1 MTSID
6 SSPLPRSLDIGQSI
20 MHFEILEVFPV
31 GGFGITYRA
40 WDSKLNRQVA
50 IKEYFPQELACRCL
64 QAGEIRV
71 IPVAGR
77 EAEFNYRLQQY
88 LDEARILA
96 SFNHPNIIKV
106 YDFFEVSG
114 TAYIVMEYAEGQSLK
129 ALLAGAGVLSQRQ
142 CRQIFEPILEGLV
155 QVHAAGFLHRDIKPD
170 NIYVRES
177 GEPVLIDFGAAREHQ
192 QTPDKQKTMTAM
204 VSLGYAPPEQYS
216 RDSKWLGPWSD
227 LYSIGACLY
236 HCVNGNAPE
245 ESTERQTHLNEDGF
259 DPLKSAKTSGNNSYG
274 SDFLG
279 LIDSLLQL
287 RVKQRPQTVA
297 QVLLLIDRL
306 QPEPQLGQ
314 ACQQDLAALLAPAA
328 QVATAGS
335 VVSGSQEVPATQINV
350 ESATLITA
358 SGNKKSRS
366 FILVLSV
373 SLSLIV
379 LGLLSVGWFV
389 GSSEPAAELNLDT
402 GLSSVKAEPVAS
414 NGDDYKLQPEDLFSG
429 AVPVEQSKS
438 TCSQHDHNAGD
449 FPPWQESKA
458 YQSGDKVSHQN
469 LVWSA
474 SWWTQSQL
482 PGSEDVW
489 LLHSEVEQSWS
500 EQKVYNGGSEVNYLG
515 RRFRANWWSQGD
527 IPGPS
532 EAWVDIG
539 VSTCA

>member
-1 MTSID
+1 MNSKD
-6 SSPLPRSLDIGQSI
+6 STPLPRSLDISQTI

-50 IKEYFPQELACRCL
+50 IKEYFPQDLACRCL

-71 IPVAGR
+71 VPAEGR

-129 ALLAGAGVLSQRQ
+129 ALLAAAGVLSQRQ
-142 CRQIFEPILEGLV
+142 CLQIFEPILEGLV

-259 DPLKSAKTSGNNSYG
+259 DPLKSAQASGNSSYG

-297 QVLLLIDRL
+297 EVLLLIHRL
-306 QPEPQLGQ
+306 QPEPELESP
-314 ACQQDLAALLAPAA
+314 QDLAELLVPTD
-328 QVATAGS
+328 QMATADS
-335 VVSGSQEVPATQINV
+335 VVSGGQEALATQINV

-358 SGNKKSRS
+358 PANKRSRS
-366 FILVLSV
+366 FVLVLSV
-373 SLSLIV
+373 LLSLLV
-379 LGLLSVGWFV
+379 LGLLGVGWFV
-389 GSSEPAAELNLDT
+389 GGSEPAAQPDLDA
-402 GLSSVKAEPVAS
+402 GLSSVKAEPDSV
-414 NGDDYKLQPEDLFSG
+414 NGKDYQLQSEAEVSG
-429 AVPVEQSKS
+429 AVEALNS
-438 TCSQHDHNAGD
+438 TCSQHDHNAD
-449 FPPWQESKA
+449 AFPPWQESKA

-474 SWWTQSQL
+474 SWWTQSQM
-482 PGSEDVW
+482 PGREDVW
-489 LLHSEVEQSWS
+489 LLHSEIETSWA
-500 EQKVYNGGSEVNYLG
+500 EDKVYNGGSEVNYLD
-515 RRFRANWWSQGD
+515 RRYRANWWSQGD
-527 IPGPS
+527 NPERS

-539 VSTCA
+539 VSTCK